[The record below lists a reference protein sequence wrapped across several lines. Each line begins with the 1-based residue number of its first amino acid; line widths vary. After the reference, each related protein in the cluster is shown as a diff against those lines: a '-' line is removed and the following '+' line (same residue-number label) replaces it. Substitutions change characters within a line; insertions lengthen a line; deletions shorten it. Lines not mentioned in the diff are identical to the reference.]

1 RWHRRATTARP
12 TRLGSELMTDT
23 KIIEFKSRRQ
33 RDIEEIVTE
42 VQRLE
47 ASGQFSSETA
57 DLVGFVSTLKSVKNL
72 KVYDSQ
78 GKPIHLAKDEDQP
91 T

>member
-1 RWHRRATTARP
+1 MP
-12 TRLGSELMTDT
+12 T
-23 KIIEFKSRRQ
+23 IVEFKSRRQ

-57 DLVGFVSTLKSVKNL
+57 DLVRFVSTLNGVKNL
-72 KVYDSQ
+72 KGYSGN
-78 GKPIHLAKDEDQP
+78 GKPLHPKCQTEK
-91 T
+91 